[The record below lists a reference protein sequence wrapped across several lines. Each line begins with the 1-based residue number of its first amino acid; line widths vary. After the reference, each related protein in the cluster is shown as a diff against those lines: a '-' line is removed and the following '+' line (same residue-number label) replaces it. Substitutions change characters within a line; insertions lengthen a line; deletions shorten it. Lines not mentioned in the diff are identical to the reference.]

1 LDIGRCV
8 TNAWNLLKNNFGLLF
23 GGVAVFM
30 LIQMGLGLLGQ
41 IPIAGLVFSVASF
54 IISGPMA
61 GGVYYFV
68 LKAIRRQPAD
78 IGDVF
83 AGFRLAFGQLL
94 LGYIVAALLTG
105 LAALPG
111 WRSWASPST

>member
-1 LDIGRCV
+1 MDIGRCV
-8 TNAWNLLKNNFGLLF
+8 TDAWNLLKNNFGLLF

-61 GGVYYFV
+61 G
-68 LKAIRRQPAD
+68 
-78 IGDVF
+78 
-83 AGFRLAFGQLL
+83 AFT
-94 LGYIVAALLTG
+94 I
-105 LAALPG
+105 
-111 WRSWASPST
+111 SS